1 MIREAFGMIYAS
13 EEMTNLRELVDSRAV
28 GALPVGGKY
37 RVLDFPLSNMV
48 NSDIRNVGVIT
59 SRNYNSLM
67 DHLGSGKA
75 WDLSRKSDGLFIL
88 TPFSLRENP
97 GIYRGKVEALR
108 SSMDY
113 IRRAKQEYVVLTGA
127 TFVYNLNF
135 DEMMRY
141 HIESGADLTV
151 LYRHTTPGTQLDS
164 RAHEVLLDIDPSG
177 RVTGLEVNPVLT
189 SLGAHSLK
197 TYIVRKDILIYLVDD
212 SYSKGEYKFSEG
224 LLRSNLDRLR
234 IMGFEHTGY
243 VGAMRS
249 VASYYKVNMEFLR
262 EDIRAALFPASHPIY
277 TKTQDSVPT
286 KYISTADTQSS
297 LIANGCVLEGRVENS
312 VIFRNVHVGKDAVIK
327 DSIVLP
333 NTVIAEGAEL
343 DHVILDKNVRV
354 RARSRLVGNAD
365 FPVVIRKGGM
375 V

>member
-13 EEMTNLRELVDSRAV
+13 EEITNLRELVDARAV
-28 GALPVGGKY
+28 GALPIGGKY

-97 GIYRGKVEALR
+97 GIYRGKVEALK

-113 IRRAKQEYVVLTGA
+113 LHRAKQEYCVLAGA
-127 TFVYNLNF
+127 SFIYNHDF
-135 DEMMRY
+135 DEMMRF
-141 HIESGADLTV
+141 HIESGADLTM
-151 LYRHTTPGTQLDS
+151 LYRRTPPGYQLDDRS
-164 RAHEVLLDIDPSG
+164 HEVLLDIEPDG
-177 RVTGLEVNPVLT
+177 RVKGIEVNPVLT
-189 SLGAHSLK
+189 TLDAHSLK
-197 TYIVRKDILIYLVDD
+197 TYIIRKDILIYLVDD

-224 LLRSNLDRLR
+224 LLRNNLDRLR
-234 IMGFEHTGY
+234 IMAYEHTGY

-249 VASYYKVNMEFLR
+249 VASYYKVNMELLR
-262 EDIRAALFPASHPIY
+262 EEIRDELFPSSRPVY

-286 KYISTADTQSS
+286 KYISTAEASGS
-297 LIANGCVLEGRVENS
+297 LIANGCIIEGHVENS
-312 VIFRNVHVGKDAVIK
+312 VIFRNVHVGKDAIIK
-327 DSIVLP
+327 DSIILP

-354 RARSRLVGNAD
+354 RTRSRLVGNAD